1 MFNNKERLY
10 WTLQIGGWAFY
21 AAVQIFGGVL
31 VFGAARVSTRGV
43 VFLLFEAICCLFL
56 THALRQLINKWRW
69 FSLGLARLIPR
80 VMFSIVTL
88 AIALYV
94 IRVIISLPLSEFKPE
109 VAFDITNFL
118 GLTGVYA
125 IIFLLWSVFYF
136 VYNYF
141 ERYNKS
147 LKLEA
152 SVREIELSNLK
163 AQLNPHF
170 IFNAMNSIRALI
182 DENPEKCKQAVNQ
195 LSNILRSS
203 LATGKRGLTPFE
215 DELRIVKDYIGL
227 EQIRFEERLK
237 AEFEIDD
244 DSLDFLVPPLMVQTL
259 VENGIKHGISKLT
272 EGGSI
277 LLKTSVQS
285 DRLKIHVRNSG
296 VYVNGERRTAKGL
309 GLDNT
314 TQRLKLIYGGD
325 ATFRIITEKNNF
337 VLVEIEIPHI
347 YQKTDS

>member
-1 MFNNKERLY
+1 MINKERLY
-10 WTLQIGGWAFY
+10 WTLQIGGWLLY

-31 VFGAARVSTRGV
+31 VFGAERVSTRGII
-43 VFLLFEAICCLFL
+43 FLLFEAVCCLLF
-56 THALRQLINKWRW
+56 THTLRQLINKWRW
-69 FSLGLARLIPR
+69 FNLGLPRLIPR
-80 VMFSIVTL
+80 VMLSIVTL
-88 AIALYV
+88 AFALYV
-94 IRVIISLPLSEFKPE
+94 ARVVISFPLGDFKPE

-125 IIFLLWSVFYF
+125 IIFLLWSVMYF

-152 SVREIELSNLK
+152 SIREIELSNLK
-163 AQLNPHF
+163 SQLNPHF

-203 LATGKRGLTPFE
+203 LTTGKRGLTAFE

-244 DSLDFLVPPLMVQTL
+244 ESLDFLVPPLMVQTL

-272 EGGSI
+272 EGGFI
-277 LLKTSVQS
+277 QLKTLVHNN
-285 DRLKIHVRNSG
+285 RLKIQIRNSG
-296 VYVNGERRTAKGL
+296 VYVNGERKTTKGL

-314 TQRLKLIYGGD
+314 MQRLKLIYGGD
-325 ATFRIITEKNNF
+325 ATFKIVTEKNKF